1 MYVPDVGHC
10 KEFAEGEVV
19 VGELEVAA
27 AAAAAAAAVVVVAAA
42 AAAAAAG
49 AGAADTAAGLNWS
62 ATKIKHTSDSRL
74 LTAGWGKGS
83 GYSTPTLSMQ
93 EMQTSTIQNDGGS
106 T

>member
-10 KEFAEGEVV
+10 KDFAEGEVV
-19 VGELEVAA
+19 VEELEVAA
-27 AAAAAAAAVVVVAAA
+27 AAAAAAA
-42 AAAAAAG
+42 

-83 GYSTPTLSMQ
+83 GCSTPTLSMQ